1 MARLLPSAGYGRPP
15 RFAGPFEGALLDAGD
30 GSIGQSSGDR
40 PRAVPPEAGSGSEPP
55 GRIPVTGAEEGA
67 GGGRQHFTVVALPAY
82 NAEGTLERTVGALP
96 AGSADHLLLVDDAS
110 PDRTVELA
118 RGLGI
123 DVRVHD
129 VNRGYGANQKTCYR
143 EALDLGATVIVLLHP
158 DYQYDPGAVPALIA
172 PIVAGVADFTFGSR
186 FACTGD
192 PRSGGMPLYRYWG
205 NRFST
210 VVENVLLR
218 THFTEMHSG
227 MKAYSRR
234 FLESVPF
241 DSYSDDFV
249 FDTEILVAAVVGG
262 FRIQEVAIPTR
273 YTRESSSINVRRS
286 LEYIG
291 RSIEVCWRASGERRA
306 AGRRLPR

>member
-1 MARLLPSAGYGRPP
+1 M
-15 RFAGPFEGALLDAGD
+15 GP
-30 GSIGQSSGDR
+30 
-40 PRAVPPEAGSGSEPP
+40 
-55 GRIPVTGAEEGA
+55 
-67 GGGRQHFTVVALPAY
+67 GGHFTVVTLPAY
-82 NAEGTLERTVGALP
+82 NAEGTLERTIGALP

-110 PDRTVELA
+110 PDGTADLA
-118 RGLGI
+118 RSLGI

-129 VNRGYGANQKTCYR
+129 RNRGYGANQKTCYR

-158 DYQYDPGAVPALIA
+158 DYQYEPSAVPALIA

-186 FACTGD
+186 FACTGN
-192 PRSGGMPLYRYWG
+192 PRAGGMPLYRYWG

-210 VVENVLLR
+210 VVENLLLGS
-218 THFTEMHSG
+218 HFTEMHSG
-227 MKAYSRR
+227 MKAYSRK

-241 DSYSDDFV
+241 DSYSDDFI
-249 FDTEILVAAVVGG
+249 FDTQILVAAVVGG

-291 RSIEVCWRASGERRA
+291 RSIEVCLRASGTRRRQ
-306 AGRRLPR
+306 RRRETSVRAD

>member
-1 MARLLPSAGYGRPP
+1 MVPAPGERGARPT
-15 RFAGPFEGALLDAGD
+15 
-30 GSIGQSSGDR
+30 
-40 PRAVPPEAGSGSEPP
+40 
-55 GRIPVTGAEEGA
+55 GRIPVTGGAEGA
-67 GGGRQHFTVVALPAY
+67 GGGPDHFTVVTLPAY
-82 NAEGTLERTVGALP
+82 KAEGTLERTIGALP

-118 RGLGI
+118 RDLGI

-143 EALDLGATVIVLLHP
+143 EALDLGATVVVLLHP

-210 VVENVLLR
+210 VLENLLLR

-227 MKAYSRR
+227 MKAYSRH

-241 DSYSDDFV
+241 ELVLRRLRLRHRDSRGRGDRGLPDPGGRDPHPVYAGVVVDQR
-249 FDTEILVAAVVGG
+249 APVVGVHRAKRRG
-262 FRIQEVAIPTR
+262 LLAGLGDPACGGTKAP
-273 YTRESSSINVRRS
+273 SIDGRRRS
-286 LEYIG
+286 
-291 RSIEVCWRASGERRA
+291 RR
-306 AGRRLPR
+306 G

>member
-1 MARLLPSAGYGRPP
+1 M
-15 RFAGPFEGALLDAGD
+15 
-30 GSIGQSSGDR
+30 
-40 PRAVPPEAGSGSEPP
+40 
-55 GRIPVTGAEEGA
+55 
-67 GGGRQHFTVVALPAY
+67 GGGRDHFTVVALPAY
-82 NAEGTLERTVGALP
+82 KAEGTLERTIGALP

-110 PDRTVELA
+110 PDGTVELA

-143 EALDLGATVIVLLHP
+143 EALELGATVVVLLHP
-158 DYQYDPGAVPALIA
+158 DYQYDPGAVPALVA

-192 PRSGGMPLYRYWG
+192 PRSGGMPQYRYWG
-205 NRFST
+205 NRFTT
-210 VVENVLLR
+210 VVENLLLR

-227 MKAYSRR
+227 MKAYSRH
-234 FLESVPF
+234 FLESIPF
-241 DSYSDDFV
+241 ESYSNDFV

-262 FRIQEVAIPTR
+262 FCIQEVAIPTR
-273 YTRESSSINVRRS
+273 YTRDSSSINVRRS

-291 RSIEVCWRASGERRA
+291 RSIGVCWQGSRLRRA
-306 AGRRLPR
+306 ARRRDPR

>member
-1 MARLLPSAGYGRPP
+1 MVPAPGERGARPT
-15 RFAGPFEGALLDAGD
+15 
-30 GSIGQSSGDR
+30 
-40 PRAVPPEAGSGSEPP
+40 
-55 GRIPVTGAEEGA
+55 GRIPVTGGAEGA
-67 GGGRQHFTVVALPAY
+67 GGGPDHFTVVTLPAY
-82 NAEGTLERTVGALP
+82 KAEGTLERTIGALP

-118 RGLGI
+118 RDLGI

-143 EALDLGATVIVLLHP
+143 EALDLGATVVVLLHP

-210 VVENVLLR
+210 VLENLLLR

-227 MKAYSRR
+227 MKAYSRH

-241 DSYSDDFV
+241 NSYSDDFV
-249 FDTEILVAAVVGG
+249 FDTEILVAAVIGG

-291 RSIEVCWRASGERRA
+291 RSVGVCWRASGTRRA
-306 AGRRLPR
+306 AGRKRRP

>member
-1 MARLLPSAGYGRPP
+1 MVPAPGERGARPT
-15 RFAGPFEGALLDAGD
+15 
-30 GSIGQSSGDR
+30 
-40 PRAVPPEAGSGSEPP
+40 
-55 GRIPVTGAEEGA
+55 GRIPVTGGEEGA
-67 GGGRQHFTVVALPAY
+67 GGGRDHFTVVTLPAY
-82 NAEGTLERTVGALP
+82 KAEGTLERTIGALP

-143 EALDLGATVIVLLHP
+143 EALDLGATVVVLLHP

-210 VVENVLLR
+210 VLENLLLR

-227 MKAYSRR
+227 MKAYSRH

-286 LEYIG
+286 LEYMQ
-291 RSIEVCWRASGERRA
+291 RSIEVCWRASGSRRRQR
-306 AGRRLPR
+306 GRELTSRPD

>member
-1 MARLLPSAGYGRPP
+1 M
-15 RFAGPFEGALLDAGD
+15 
-30 GSIGQSSGDR
+30 
-40 PRAVPPEAGSGSEPP
+40 
-55 GRIPVTGAEEGA
+55 
-67 GGGRQHFTVVALPAY
+67 ALPAY
-82 NAEGTLERTVGALP
+82 KAEGTLRRTIGALP

-110 PDRTVELA
+110 PDGTVALA
-118 RGLGI
+118 LGMGI

-143 EALDLGATVIVLLHP
+143 EALDLGATVVVLLHP
-158 DYQYDPGAVPALIA
+158 DYQYDPGAVPALVA
-172 PIVAGVADFTFGSR
+172 PILAGVADFTFGSR

-192 PRSGGMPLYRYWG
+192 PRSGGMPVYRYWG

-210 VVENVLLR
+210 TVENLLLR
-218 THFTEMHSG
+218 THFTELHSG
-227 MKAYSRR
+227 LKAYSRR
-234 FLESVPF
+234 FLESVDF
-241 DSYSDDFV
+241 DSFSDDFV

-291 RSIEVCWRASGERRA
+291 RSIEVCWRAAPARR
-306 AGRRLPR
+306 GRRGRRPR

>member
-1 MARLLPSAGYGRPP
+1 MAAGHY
-15 RFAGPFEGALLDAGD
+15 
-30 GSIGQSSGDR
+30 
-40 PRAVPPEAGSGSEPP
+40 
-55 GRIPVTGAEEGA
+55 
-67 GGGRQHFTVVALPAY
+67 TVVTLPAY
-82 NAEGTLERTVGALP
+82 KAEDTLERTVNALP
-96 AGSADHLLLVDDAS
+96 DGAADHLLLVDDAS

-129 VNRGYGANQKTCYR
+129 ANRGYGANQKTCYR
-143 EALDLGATVIVLLHP
+143 EALQLGATVVVLLHP
-158 DYQYDPGAVPALIA
+158 DYQYDPAAVPALIA

-192 PRSGGMPLYRYWG
+192 PRAGGMPIYRYWG
-205 NRFST
+205 NRLTTS
-210 VVENVLLR
+210 VENLLLR

-227 MKAYSRR
+227 MKAYSRH

-241 DSYSDDFV
+241 ETYSDDFV
-249 FDTEILVAAVVGG
+249 FDTQILVAAVVGG

-273 YTRESSSINVRRS
+273 YSRESSSINVKRS

-291 RSIEVCWRASGERRA
+291 RSIEVCWHASGRRRAQRRRA
-306 AGRRLPR
+306 AGHRA

>member
-1 MARLLPSAGYGRPP
+1 MVGLM
-15 RFAGPFEGALLDAGD
+15 GP
-30 GSIGQSSGDR
+30 
-40 PRAVPPEAGSGSEPP
+40 
-55 GRIPVTGAEEGA
+55 
-67 GGGRQHFTVVALPAY
+67 GGHFTVVTLPAY
-82 NAEGTLERTVGALP
+82 KAEDTLERTIGALP
-96 AGSADHLLLVDDAS
+96 VGTADHLLLVDDAS
-110 PDRTVELA
+110 PDGTVDLA
-118 RGLGI
+118 RRLGI

-129 VNRGYGANQKTCYR
+129 RNRGYGGNQKTCYR

-158 DYQYDPGAVPALIA
+158 DYQYDPSAVPALIA

-186 FACTGD
+186 FACAGD
-192 PRSGGMPLYRYWG
+192 PKAGGMPLYRYWG

-210 VVENVLLR
+210 VAENLLLG

-241 DSYSDDFV
+241 ESYSDDFV
-249 FDTEILVAAVVGG
+249 FDTEILVAAVLGG

-273 YTRESSSINVRRS
+273 YTRESSSINVGRS

-291 RSIEVCWRASGERRA
+291 RSIGVCWRASATRRRQRRRA
-306 AGRRLPR
+306 VGAGPD